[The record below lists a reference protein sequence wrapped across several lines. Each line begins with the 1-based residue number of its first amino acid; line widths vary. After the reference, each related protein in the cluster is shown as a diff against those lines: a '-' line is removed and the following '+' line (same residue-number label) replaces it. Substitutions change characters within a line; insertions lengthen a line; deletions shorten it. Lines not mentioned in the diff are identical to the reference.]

1 MIDLKE
7 FTKEQ
12 RFAMVATALVDTWV
26 KLRKEIN
33 GPATVEFNTDTMTLN
48 IDNQGCFVNVLRQN
62 YLTWYTF
69 SFTFNKD
76 NKLAFAVTPYVR
88 NNPQFNEVTRGIF
101 TAHSDF
107 EKLASDLPSDYLAPF
122 VNNILRI
129 FSEENT
135 WSHTFNHFLSVGV
148 QSLSTA
154 KQVAKR
160 QHATKVDARKELRTT
175 FLRISDFYKSLLR
188 HSMLGA
194 KSYTVETPKGSL
206 DITASGLCYQ
216 VLIESGQFYTFNM
229 YQAVGVKD
237 QYSYSLTNDNASLGS
252 FTDLGMFY
260 EDADRLSGL
269 LPREDM
275 LDFVSEFETLITK
288 LGLWSAY
295 TSLGYVK

>member
-12 RFAMVATALVDTWV
+12 RFAVVATALVDTWV
-26 KLRKEIN
+26 KLRRELN
-33 GPATVEFNTDTMTLN
+33 GPATAEFNTDTMILN

-88 NNPQFNEVTRGIF
+88 NNPQFNEVTKGIF

-107 EKLASDLPSDYLAPF
+107 EKLALDLPSDYLAPF

-129 FSEENT
+129 FSEDNT

-148 QSLSTA
+148 QSLPTA

-160 QHATKVDARKELRTT
+160 KHADKVDARKELRTT

-188 HSMLGA
+188 HSMLGD
-194 KSYTVETPKGSL
+194 KSYTVETSKGNL

-216 VLIESGQFYTFNM
+216 VLTESGQFYTFNM

-252 FTDLGMFY
+252 FTDLGLFY

-295 TSLGYVK
+295 TSLGYVR

>member
-12 RFAMVATALVDTWV
+12 RFAVVATALVDTWV
-26 KLRKEIN
+26 KLRRELN
-33 GPATVEFNTDTMTLN
+33 GPATAEFNTDTMILN

-88 NNPQFNEVTRGIF
+88 NNPQFNEVTKGIF

-129 FSEENT
+129 FSEDNT

-148 QSLSTA
+148 QSLPTA

-160 QHATKVDARKELRTT
+160 KHADKVDARKELRTT

-188 HSMLGA
+188 HSMLGD
-194 KSYTVETPKGSL
+194 KSYTVETSKGNL

-216 VLIESGQFYTFNM
+216 VLTEPGQFYTFNM

>member
-1 MIDLKE
+1 MRDLKQ

-12 RFAMVATALVDTWV
+12 RFALVATALVDTWE
-26 KLRKEIN
+26 KLRRELN
-33 GPATVEFNTDTMTLN
+33 GPATVEFNTDTMILN

-88 NNPQFNEVTRGIF
+88 NNPQFNEVTKGIF

-129 FSEENT
+129 FSEDNT

-148 QSLSTA
+148 QSLPTA

-160 QHATKVDARKELRTT
+160 KHADKVDARKELRTT

-188 HSMLGA
+188 HSMLGD
-194 KSYTVETPKGSL
+194 KSYTVETSKGNL

-216 VLIESGQFYTFNM
+216 VLTESGKFYTFNM